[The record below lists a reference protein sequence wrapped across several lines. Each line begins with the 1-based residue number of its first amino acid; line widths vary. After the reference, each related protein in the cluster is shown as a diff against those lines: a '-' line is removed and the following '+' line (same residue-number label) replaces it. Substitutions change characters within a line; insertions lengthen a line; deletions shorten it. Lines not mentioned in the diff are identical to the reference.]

1 MSENNATAEVT
12 QAAPKKAE
20 AATGVAVSP
29 NGSDAVV
36 EASASEPEVAEAS
49 ATEPEVAEASAT
61 EPEVA
66 EASATEPEVI
76 EASATE
82 PAGDGATDAVVEP
95 VAAKPKRKP
104 RVPRL
109 SRKRYYIVHTYTG
122 SENTARTALLERIK
136 SEALEEFFGEILIPT
151 EKVVEVR
158 SGVRRESTRR
168 FFPGYMLVEVELN
181 ERTWHCVKGTHKITG
196 FVGGGM
202 NPPPVPPHEVA
213 RITHALEVGEV
224 EAKPTVSFEEGTDV
238 KVIDGPFANFSGT
251 IAEVIADKQKLK
263 VLVSIFGRATP
274 VELGFMQVEKVTD

>member
-29 NGSDAVV
+29 DDAVV
-36 EASASEPEVAEAS
+36 EAAAVEAPTPAPQAADAEVGAGDETGAGEAVAEE
-49 ATEPEVAEASAT
+49 T
-61 EPEVA
+61 
-66 EASATEPEVI
+66 
-76 EASATE
+76 
-82 PAGDGATDAVVEP
+82 VE
-95 VAAKPKRKP
+95 KPKKKAP
-104 RVPRL
+104 IPRL
-109 SRKRYYIVHTYTG
+109 SRKRFYIVHTYTG
-122 SENTARTALLERIK
+122 SENTAKTALLERIK
-136 SEALEEFFGEILIPT
+136 SEELGEFFGEILIPT

-158 SGVRRESTRR
+158 SGVRRESSRR

-196 FVGGGM
+196 FVGGSM

-251 IAEVIADKQKLK
+251 IAEVIAEKQKLK

>member
-20 AATGVAVSP
+20 AATDVAVSP
-29 NGSDAVV
+29 NGSAAAVEEL
-36 EASASEPEVAEAS
+36 EASVAQPAGETTEETVAEPA
-49 ATEPEVAEASAT
+49 AE
-61 EPEVA
+61 
-66 EASATEPEVI
+66 
-76 EASATE
+76 
-82 PAGDGATDAVVEP
+82 
-95 VAAKPKRKP
+95 KPKKKP
-104 RVPRL
+104 RAPRL

-122 SENTARTALLERIK
+122 SENTAKTALLERIK
-136 SEALEEFFGEILIPT
+136 SEELEEFFGEILIPT

-168 FFPGYMLVEVELN
+168 FFPGYMLVEVEIN

-202 NPPPVPPHEVA
+202 NPSPVPPHEVA

-238 KVIDGPFANFSGT
+238 KVIDGPFANFNGT